1 MAKVTI
7 TLEDMEDGSVEFNTD
22 LPVLGSE
29 EDVTRAIL
37 VAIQMITTASKM
49 FVNESEFDDEG

>member
-7 TLEDMEDGSVEFNTD
+7 TLEDTEDGNVEFNTD

-49 FVNESEFDDEG
+49 FVDESEFDDEG

>member
-7 TLEDMEDGSVEFNTD
+7 TLEDMEDGNVEFNTD

-49 FVNESEFDDEG
+49 FVDESEFDDEG

>member
-7 TLEDMEDGSVEFNTD
+7 TLEDMEDGSVQFDTD
-22 LPVLGSE
+22 IPTLSSE
-29 EDVTRAIL
+29 EDVTRAVL

-49 FVNESEFDDEG
+49 FVDESEFDDEG

>member
-49 FVNESEFDDEG
+49 FVDESEFDDEG